1 MLTQQDLDRI
11 CELAN
16 QVEDKLQDLD
26 TETLTGLLYAVQ
38 EVQGDAT
45 ELRGLVEGID
55 LDEDGSDL
63 GELIPDNL
71 SAGEA
76 DSLRD
81 AVNDWR
87 EKNGYPRI

>member
-1 MLTQQDLDRI
+1 MLTQTDLDRI

-16 QVEDKLQDLD
+16 TVEDKLQDLD
-26 TETLTGLLYAVQ
+26 TETLTGLLDAVQ

-45 ELRGLVEGID
+45 ELRGLVEDIE
-55 LDEDGSDL
+55 LDESEL
-63 GELIPDNL
+63 GELVPENL

>member
-1 MLTQQDLDRI
+1 MLTQEDLDRI
-11 CELAN
+11 CKLTN
-16 QVEDKLQDLD
+16 DVEDKLQDLD
-26 TETLTGLLYAVQ
+26 TTTLTGLLDAVQ

-45 ELRGLVEGID
+45 ELRGLVEDID
-55 LDEDGSDL
+55 LDDGESDL

-76 DSLRD
+76 DSLHD

>member
-1 MLTQQDLDRI
+1 MLTQLHLDRI

-26 TETLTGLLYAVQ
+26 TETLTGLLDAVQ

-45 ELRGLVEGID
+45 ELRGLVEDIE
-55 LDEDGSDL
+55 LDESEL
-63 GELIPDNL
+63 GELIPENL

>member
-1 MLTQQDLDRI
+1 MLTQKDLDRI

-26 TETLTGLLYAVQ
+26 TETLTGLLDAVQ

-45 ELRGLVEGID
+45 ELRGLVEDIE
-55 LDEDGSDL
+55 LDESEL
-63 GELIPDNL
+63 GELVPENL

>member
-1 MLTQQDLDRI
+1 MITRQDLDRI

-16 QVEDKLQDLD
+16 TVEDKLEDLD
-26 TETLTGLLYAVQ
+26 TETLTGLLDAIQ

-45 ELRGLVEGID
+45 ELRGLVEDIE
-55 LDEDGSDL
+55 LDESDL

-87 EKNGYPRI
+87 VKNGYSRI

>member
-1 MLTQQDLDRI
+1 MLTQLHLDRI

-16 QVEDKLQDLD
+16 RVEDKLQDLD
-26 TETLTGLLYAVQ
+26 TETLTGLLDAVQ
-38 EVQGDAT
+38 EVQSDAT
-45 ELRGLVEGID
+45 ELRGLVEDIE
-55 LDEDGSDL
+55 LDKGEL
-63 GELIPDNL
+63 GELIPENL

>member
-1 MLTQQDLDRI
+1 MITQQDLDRI

-26 TETLTGLLYAVQ
+26 TETLTGLLDAVQ
-38 EVQGDAT
+38 EVQSDAT
-45 ELRGLVEGID
+45 ELRGLVESID
-55 LDEDGSDL
+55 LDESDL

>member
-1 MLTQQDLDRI
+1 M
-11 CELAN
+11 
-16 QVEDKLQDLD
+16 D
-26 TETLTGLLYAVQ
+26 TETLTGQLDAVQ

-45 ELRGLVEGID
+45 ELRGLVEGVE
-55 LDEDGSDL
+55 LDEDESDL
-63 GELIPDNL
+63 GELIPANL

>member
-1 MLTQQDLDRI
+1 MITQTDLDRI

-16 QVEDKLQDLD
+16 TVEYKLQDLN
-26 TETLTGLLYAVQ
+26 TETLTGLLDAVQ

-45 ELRGLVEGID
+45 ELRWLVESID
-55 LDEDGSDL
+55 LDEDSDDL
-63 GELIPDNL
+63 AELIPDNL

-87 EKNGYPRI
+87 VKNGYPRI

>member
-1 MLTQQDLDRI
+1 MITQQDLDRI

-26 TETLTGLLYAVQ
+26 TETLTGLLDAVQ

-45 ELRGLVEGID
+45 ELRGLVESID
-55 LDEDGSDL
+55 LDEDESDL

-71 SAGEA
+71 SAGKA

>member
-16 QVEDKLQDLD
+16 AVEDKLQDLD
-26 TETLTGLLYAVQ
+26 TETLTGLLDAVR

-45 ELRGLVEGID
+45 ELRGLVEEIE
-55 LDEDGSDL
+55 LDEGEL
-63 GELIPDNL
+63 GELVPDDL

-87 EKNGYPRI
+87 VKNGYPRI

>member
-1 MLTQQDLDRI
+1 MLTQQDLDSI

-26 TETLTGLLYAVQ
+26 TETLTGLLDAVQ

-45 ELRGLVEGID
+45 ELRGLVEEIE
-55 LDEDGSDL
+55 LDESEL
-63 GELIPDNL
+63 GELIPENL

>member
-1 MLTQQDLDRI
+1 MLTQTDFDRI

-16 QVEDKLQDLD
+16 TVEDKLQDLD
-26 TETLTGLLYAVQ
+26 TETITGLLDAVQ

-45 ELRGLVEGID
+45 ELRVLVESID
-55 LDEDGSDL
+55 LDEDSDDL
-63 GELIPDNL
+63 AKLIPDNL

-87 EKNGYPRI
+87 VKNGYSRI

>member
-1 MLTQQDLDRI
+1 MITQQDLDRI

-16 QVEDKLQDLD
+16 QVEDELQDLD
-26 TETLTGLLYAVQ
+26 TETLTGLLDAVQ

-45 ELRGLVEGID
+45 ELRGLVEDIE
-55 LDEDGSDL
+55 LDEGDL
-63 GELIPDNL
+63 GELVPDNL

>member
-1 MLTQQDLDRI
+1 MITQQDLDRI

-26 TETLTGLLYAVQ
+26 TEILTGLLDAVQ

-45 ELRGLVEGID
+45 ELRGLVEDI
-55 LDEDGSDL
+55 DL

-81 AVNDWR
+81 AVNDRR

>member
-1 MLTQQDLDRI
+1 MLTQKDLDRI

-26 TETLTGLLYAVQ
+26 TETLTGLLDAVQ

-45 ELRGLVEGID
+45 ELRSLVEEIE
-55 LDEDGSDL
+55 LDESEL
-63 GELIPDNL
+63 GELIPENL
-71 SAGEA
+71 SACEA

>member
-16 QVEDKLQDLD
+16 QVDDKLQDLD
-26 TETLTGLLYAVQ
+26 TETLTGLLDAVQ

-45 ELRGLVEGID
+45 KLRGLVEEIE
-55 LDEDGSDL
+55 LDESEL
-63 GELIPDNL
+63 GVLIPENL
-71 SAGEA
+71 SAGEVY
-76 DSLRD
+76 SLRD

-87 EKNGYPRI
+87 VKNGYPRI

>member
-16 QVEDKLQDLD
+16 TVEDKLQDLD
-26 TETLTGLLYAVQ
+26 TETLTGLLDAVR

-45 ELRGLVEGID
+45 ELRGMVEDIT
-55 LDEDGSDL
+55 LDEGEL
-63 GELIPDNL
+63 GELVPENL

-87 EKNGYPRI
+87 ARNGYPRL

>member
-1 MLTQQDLDRI
+1 MITQQDLDRI

-16 QVEDKLQDLD
+16 TVEDKLQDLD
-26 TETLTGLLYAVQ
+26 TETLTGLLDAVQ
-38 EVQGDAT
+38 EVQVDAT
-45 ELRGLVEGID
+45 RLRSMIETIE
-55 LDEDGSDL
+55 LDESDL
-63 GELIPDNL
+63 GELVPENL

>member
-11 CELAN
+11 CKLAN
-16 QVEDKLQDLD
+16 QVEDKLNDLD
-26 TETLTGLLYAVQ
+26 HKTIMDLFDAVR
-38 EVQGDAT
+38 EVQDDAVK
-45 ELRGLVEGID
+45 LSKFVEDIE
-55 LDEDGSDL
+55 LDESEL
-63 GELIPDNL
+63 GELIPENL

>member
-1 MLTQQDLDRI
+1 MLTREDLDLI

-16 QVEDKLQDLD
+16 TVEDKLQDLD
-26 TETLTGLLYAVQ
+26 TETLTGLLDAVQ

-45 ELRGLVEGID
+45 ELRGLVESID
-55 LDEDGSDL
+55 LDEDEGEL
-63 GELIPDNL
+63 CELIPDNL

>member
-1 MLTQQDLDRI
+1 MLTQKDLDRI

-26 TETLTGLLYAVQ
+26 TETLTGLLDAVQ

-45 ELRGLVEGID
+45 ELRSLVEEIE
-55 LDEDGSDL
+55 LDESEL
-63 GELIPDNL
+63 GELIPENL

>member
-1 MLTQQDLDRI
+1 MFTQHDLDRI
-11 CELAN
+11 CKLAN
-16 QVEDKLQDLD
+16 QVEDKLNDLD
-26 TETLTGLLYAVQ
+26 NKTIIDLFDAVR
-38 EVQGDAT
+38 EVQDNAA
-45 ELRGLVEGID
+45 ELSGLVEDIK
-55 LDEDGSDL
+55 LDESEL
-63 GELIPDNL
+63 GELIPENL

>member
-16 QVEDKLQDLD
+16 AVEDKLQDLD
-26 TETLTGLLYAVQ
+26 TETLTGLLDAVQ
-38 EVQGDAT
+38 EVRGDAT
-45 ELRGLVEGID
+45 ELRGLVEEIE
-55 LDEDGSDL
+55 LDEGEL
-63 GELIPDNL
+63 GELVPDDL

-87 EKNGYPRI
+87 VKNGYPRI

>member
-16 QVEDKLQDLD
+16 TVEDKLQDLD
-26 TETLTGLLYAVQ
+26 TETLTGLLDAVQ

-45 ELRGLVEGID
+45 ELRGLVEDIELGD
-55 LDEDGSDL
+55 DESDL
-63 GELIPDNL
+63 GKLIPDNL

>member
-1 MLTQQDLDRI
+1 MLTQLHLDRI

-16 QVEDKLQDLD
+16 RVEDKLQDLD
-26 TETLTGLLYAVQ
+26 TETLTGLLDAVQ

-45 ELRGLVEGID
+45 ELRSLVEEIE
-55 LDEDGSDL
+55 LDESEL
-63 GELIPDNL
+63 GELIPENL

>member
-1 MLTQQDLDRI
+1 MITQTDLNRI

-16 QVEDKLQDLD
+16 TVEDKLQDLD
-26 TETLTGLLYAVQ
+26 TETLTGLLDAVQ

-45 ELRGLVEGID
+45 ELRSLVEDIE
-55 LDEDGSDL
+55 LDGDEL
-63 GELIPDNL
+63 VELIPDNL

-87 EKNGYPRI
+87 VKNGYPRI

>member
-26 TETLTGLLYAVQ
+26 TETLTGLLDAVQ

-45 ELRGLVEGID
+45 ELRGLVEDIE
-55 LDEDGSDL
+55 LDESEL
-63 GELIPDNL
+63 GELIPENL

>member
-1 MLTQQDLDRI
+1 MLTQTDLDRI
-11 CELAN
+11 CKLAN

-26 TETLTGLLYAVQ
+26 TETLTGLLDAVQ

-45 ELRGLVEGID
+45 ELRGLVEDIE
-55 LDEDGSDL
+55 LDESEL
-63 GELIPDNL
+63 GELIPENL

>member
-26 TETLTGLLYAVQ
+26 TETITGLLDAVQ
-38 EVQGDAT
+38 EVQSDAT
-45 ELRGLVEGID
+45 ELRGLVEDIE
-55 LDEDGSDL
+55 LDESEL
-63 GELIPDNL
+63 GELVPENL

-87 EKNGYPRI
+87 ERNGYPRI

>member
-1 MLTQQDLDRI
+1 MLTQQYLDRI

-26 TETLTGLLYAVQ
+26 TETLTGLLDAVQ

-45 ELRGLVEGID
+45 ELRGLVEDIE
-55 LDEDGSDL
+55 LDESEL
-63 GELIPDNL
+63 GELVPENL

>member
-26 TETLTGLLYAVQ
+26 TETLTGLLDAVQ
-38 EVQGDAT
+38 EVQSDAT
-45 ELRGLVEGID
+45 ELRGLVEDIE
-55 LDEDGSDL
+55 LDE
-63 GELIPDNL
+63 GELGGLVPENL

>member
-1 MLTQQDLDRI
+1 MLTQRDLDRI

-26 TETLTGLLYAVQ
+26 TETLTGLLDAVQ

-45 ELRGLVEGID
+45 KLRGLVEEIE
-55 LDEDGSDL
+55 LDESEL
-63 GELIPDNL
+63 GVLIPENL
-71 SAGEA
+71 SAGEVY
-76 DSLRD
+76 SLRD

-87 EKNGYPRI
+87 VKNGYPRI